1 MTRYRFGLPW
11 WAILLLAAL
20 SLPRVVVHDLDVDT
34 GAWGPALLAIGPM
47 LVWVGVALWARV
59 PSPVTTLLVVGTVY
73 GIGLGIGHNLM
84 WDSVFAEDPRLGGS
98 WEGRLPRQAEEVIMR
113 IVTLGSSVVTGAVVG
128 LVSGLVATGLR
139 RLGRSAR
146 SRR

>member
-1 MTRYRFGLPW
+1 MTRHRFGLPW

-20 SLPRVVVHDLDVDT
+20 SFPRVVVHDLDVDT

-84 WDSVFAEDPRLGGS
+84 WDSLFTDDPRLGGS
-98 WEGRLPRQAEEVIMR
+98 LEGRLSSEADEVIMR
-113 IVTLGSSVVTGAVVG
+113 TVTFGSSIVTGAVVG
-128 LVSGLVATGLR
+128 LVSGLAATGLR
-139 RLGRSAR
+139 RLGRSAG